1 MLEKIKEKSDEAI
14 MNRINSINSV
24 LKHFEKF
31 FNSEH
36 IFQTIENKADKFEL
50 DEIKRESIN

>member
-1 MLEKIKEKSDEAI
+1 